1 MKKIISFW
9 LMISA
14 VVAIINLAPA
24 RAESLEKISSP
35 DQIKYYQK
43 IERRGNVLYGV
54 KVKMEKLELKDAA
67 PLSSKVSLEKISS
80 PDQIKYYQKVERRG
94 NVLYGVKVKSEKLE
108 SEKNSDSSVSSPT
121 QNEPTTAVTT
131 SQIETPTTAN
141 PGSASV
147 SAGTLEKIAEPA
159 SIPLYEKIKKIGA
172 SLWGVKKA
180 NVKTTPAIK
189 IPSSST
195 IQNNVSTVKV
205 VRAEISGCV
214 ATVIDT
220 KDKALIEKESA
231 FSSELI
237 SLISER
243 SVCQQAAVKSLDNQ
257 KKNLDVC
264 VQDFKKGRDQL
275 QESAK
280 LGRKAIQDV
289 YKNSLKACS
298 KSVLATS
305 TKSIEAETV
314 MIEDGSED

>member
-54 KVKMEKLELKDAA
+54 KVKLEKL
-67 PLSSKVSLEKISS
+67 
-80 PDQIKYYQKVERRG
+80 
-94 NVLYGVKVKSEKLE
+94 KL
-108 SEKNSDSSVSSPT
+108 EKNSDSSVSSPT

-131 SQIETPTTAN
+131 SQIETPTTAIS
-141 PGSASV
+141 GSASV
-147 SAGTLEKIAEPA
+147 SAGILEKIAEPT
-159 SIPLYEKIKKIGA
+159 SIPLYEKIKKIGT

-180 NVKTTPAIK
+180 NVKTTPAAK
-189 IPSSST
+189 IPAALIKNS
-195 IQNNVSTVKV
+195 VSTVKV
-205 VRAEISGCV
+205 VRAEIAECV
-214 ATVIDT
+214 ATAIDI
-220 KDKALIEKESA
+220 KDKALQEKESA
-231 FSSELI
+231 FSSELV

-275 QESAK
+275 QASVK
-280 LGRKAIQDV
+280 LGRKTVQDV
-289 YKNSLKACS
+289 YKNSLKVCS
-298 KSVLATS
+298 KSILATS
-305 TKSIEAETV
+305 TKSVETETV
-314 MIEDGSED
+314 VIEDGSED